1 MLCPTNTAAD
11 NTTHMLID
19 LIASLTV
26 VCLIGGLLG
35 LALYAAERKPTKP
48 RGRKAVKLD
57 CWL

>member
-1 MLCPTNTAAD
+1 MLT
-11 NTTHMLID
+11 D

-26 VCLIGGLLG
+26 VALIGGAFACLCL
-35 LALYAAERKPTKP
+35 AAERKPLKP